1 MNPRLTDE
9 GSNEPACGPRYPRD
23 RSVLVARF
31 MLASAIAST
40 ISAVCLIAALIL
52 MGRDTDPEPC
62 HAPPVPAC
70 AEMGTC
76 TYNHDTCT
84 YEYLENR

>member
-1 MNPRLTDE
+1 MNPERQ
-9 GSNEPACGPRYPRD
+9 
-23 RSVLVARF
+23 VVVARL

-40 ISAVCLIAALIL
+40 IAAACLVAALL
-52 MGRDTDPEPC
+52 LQATADDPEPC

-76 TYNHDTCT
+76 VYNHDTCT
-84 YEYLENR
+84 YQPTGDTP